1 MPAQLLVSVNIVAF
15 GDLWYS
21 FEINNE
27 IRPICYML
35 VKAKRNDQLIC
46 LSVRQCIWRYS
57 AFTLSADWNWVH
69 EEAR

>member
-1 MPAQLLVSVNIVAF
+1 MPAQLLGSVNIVTF

-27 IRPICYML
+27 IRLICYML
-35 VKAKRNDQLIC
+35 VKARRSNELIR

-57 AFTLSADWNWVH
+57 AFTLSAGPMKKPGD
-69 EEAR
+69 